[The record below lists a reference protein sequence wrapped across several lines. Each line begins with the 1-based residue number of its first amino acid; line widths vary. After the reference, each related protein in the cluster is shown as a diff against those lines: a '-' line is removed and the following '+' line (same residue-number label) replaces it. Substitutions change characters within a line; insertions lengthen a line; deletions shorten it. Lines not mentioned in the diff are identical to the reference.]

1 LKSKPTKK
9 AWKKKLENPMNWIAK
24 GIIKLWEAKPMA
36 PEGQEFLN
44 V

>member
-1 LKSKPTKK
+1 V
-9 AWKKKLENPMNWIAK
+9 WKKKLENPMNLIAK
-24 GIIKLWEAKPMA
+24 GIIKLCEAKPMA